1 MPIKITRED
10 TEDKKVAIF
19 EPVDRNEP
27 TIYDLAFL
35 HIELRW
41 IREFGLNEL
50 ELLVFAFINSYKPST
65 GRIYFSNAQLG
76 KMFNKSD
83 VTISRTIS
91 SLKEKNMIE
100 VEMQTNSLGGTI
112 RYLVPRAD
120 LSFLRRGVI
129 KNEEGGYQKRLPNS
143 NKNSNINISKDR
155 ATPVYGNKDLISLGT
170 FLKNNYPKPLMGIT
184 DTRKLQNLKQIMSK
198 RKNQDEWMNDN
209 WKENVK
215 KFMAMYLEETEETY
229 LVNSVEKL
237 KEKAKLWRE
246 YRGKL
251 N

>member
-1 MPIKITRED
+1 MPTEEKIAVIEQT
-10 TEDKKVAIF
+10 
-19 EPVDRNEP
+19 DRNEP

-76 KMFNKSD
+76 KMFGKSD

-91 SLKEKNMIE
+91 SLRDKKMIE
-100 VEMQTNSLGGTI
+100 VELQSNSLGGTI

-120 LSFLRRGVI
+120 LSFMSRGVI

-143 NKNSNINISKDR
+143 NKNSNKNIYTK
-155 ATPVYGNKDLISLGT
+155 KEGT
-170 FLKNNYPKPLMGIT
+170 G
-184 DTRKLQNLKQIMSK
+184 DTRW
-198 RKNQDEWMNDN
+198 RE
-209 WKENVK
+209 
-215 KFMAMYLEETEETY
+215 
-229 LVNSVEKL
+229 
-237 KEKAKLWRE
+237 RE
-246 YRGKL
+246 YRKTL
-251 N
+251 DLLKKKR